1 MTNHPF
7 ESTGMVTDPGKVT
20 RNLKLVSD
28 YAKAQN
34 IPLPAAIKD
43 LEKTYGEG
51 LETFKPV
58 VPTAKKA
65 DTFVEKMKKTA
76 LSLPMPIGGMSPQ
89 IGGAEFFEQE
99 YDPKLK
105 RLVAKDRP
113 TGAKRVIA
121 GILDLPGLT
130 DFDKRGGGF
139 LGLGNQSLRGF
150 GKQPEDFELPTTVKK
165 ALEDELDYAEGNTGS
180 ATEMKDAVDA
190 MVDYK
195 KRINPLERKDRLFDT
210 GLEMAAQR
218 AMLPFITNQ
227 MKDLSTFKQ
236 RQLLDAEKIKQS
248 FPNAIQARMLT
259 ADTGFKT
266 QQDAITGAT
275 DAATRFAQA
284 GTGIK
289 FG

>member
-28 YAKAQN
+28 YAKKQN
-34 IPLPAAIKD
+34 ITTEQAIKD
-43 LEKTYGEG
+43 LQNRGQDLTTYKAV
-51 LETFKPV
+51 L
-58 VPTAKKA
+58 PTTKKA
-65 DTFVEKMKKTA
+65 EGFVDKIKKSG
-76 LSLPMPIGGMSPQ
+76 LKIPGSVYPIQ
-89 IGGAEFFEQE
+89 IGGAEMFDQE
-99 YDPKLK
+99 YDPKLG
-105 RLVAKDRP
+105 RLVGKDRP
-113 TGAKRVIA
+113 TGFMGGVASVTDFLS
-121 GILDLPGLT
+121 GGLT
-130 DFDKRGGGF
+130 DLDQKGGGLF
-139 LGLGNQSLRGF
+139 GLGKQSLRGF
-150 GKQPEDFELPTTVKK
+150 GKQPKDFELPTTVQK
-165 ALEDELDYAEGNTGS
+165 LLQDEIDVAEGNTGS

-218 AMLPFITNQ
+218 AQLPFIVNQ
-227 MKDLSTFKQ
+227 MKDLSSFKQ

-275 DAATRFAQA
+275 DAATRFAGS

>member
-34 IPLPAAIKD
+34 IPLSAAVKD
-43 LEKTYGEG
+43 LEKTYGKG
-51 LETFKPV
+51 LETFKPIT
-58 VPTAKKA
+58 PKP
-65 DTFVEKMKKTA
+65 KTTSSKVA
-76 LSLPMPIGGMSPQ
+76 QFLLGNPGK
-89 IGGAEFFEQE
+89 EQE
-99 YDPKLK
+99 LVDGKLMSTMRQK
-105 RLVAKDRP
+105 
-113 TGAKRVIA
+113 
-121 GILDLPGLT
+121 GLGRFTSGLSDALTLNIT
-130 DFDKRGGGF
+130 DFDQRGGGF
-139 LGLGNQSLRGF
+139 LGLFDTNPISGLG
-150 GKQPEDFELPTTVKK
+150 GKPTDFELPTTVQKSLK
-165 ALEDELDYAEGNTGS
+165 DDLDYAEGNTGA
-180 ATEMKDAVDA
+180 ATEMKDALDA

-195 KRINPLERKDRLFDT
+195 RRINPLERKDRIFDT

-218 AMLPFITNQ
+218 AQLPFITNQ

-248 FPNAIQARMLT
+248 FPNAIQSRLLT

-266 QQDAITGAT
+266 QADAIAGQT
-275 DAATRFAQA
+275 DASTRFAQA

>member
-28 YAKAQN
+28 YAKKQN
-34 IPLPAAIKD
+34 ITTEQAIKD
-43 LEKTYGEG
+43 LENRGQDLTTYKAV
-51 LETFKPV
+51 L
-58 VPTAKKA
+58 PTTKKA
-65 DTFVEKMKKTA
+65 EGFVDRIKKGG
-76 LSLPMPIGGMSPQ
+76 LRIGGLPYPIQ
-89 IGGAEFFEQE
+89 IGGAEMFDQE
-99 YDPKLK
+99 YDPKLG
-105 RLVAKDRP
+105 RLVGKDRP
-113 TGAKRVIA
+113 TGFMGGVASVTDFLS
-121 GILDLPGLT
+121 GGLT
-130 DFDKRGGGF
+130 DLDQKGGGLF
-139 LGLGNQSLRGF
+139 GLGKQSLRGF
-150 GKQPEDFELPTTVKK
+150 GKQPKDFELPTTVQK
-165 ALEDELDYAEGNTGS
+165 LLQDEIDVAEGNTGS
-180 ATEMKDAVDA
+180 ATDTKEALDAL
-190 MVDYK
+190 VDYK
-195 KRINPLERKDRLFDT
+195 KRINPLERKDRIFDT

-218 AMLPFITNQ
+218 AQLPFIVNQ

-275 DAATRFAQA
+275 DAATRFAGS

>member
-7 ESTGMVTDPGKVT
+7 ESTGMVTNPGKVT

-28 YAKAQN
+28 YAKKQN
-34 IPLPAAIKD
+34 ISTEQAIKD
-43 LEKTYGEG
+43 LENRGQDLSTYKAV
-51 LETFKPV
+51 L
-58 VPTAKKA
+58 PTTKKA
-65 DTFVEKMKKTA
+65 EGFVDRIKKGG
-76 LSLPMPIGGMSPQ
+76 LRIGGFPYPIQ
-89 IGGAEFFEQE
+89 IGGAEMFEQE
-99 YDPKLK
+99 YDPKLG
-105 RLVAKDRP
+105 RLVGKDRP
-113 TGAKRVIA
+113 TGFMGGVASVTDFLS
-121 GILDLPGLT
+121 GGLT
-130 DFDKRGGGF
+130 DLDQKGGGF
-139 LGLGNQSLRGF
+139 LGLGKESLRGF
-150 GKQPEDFELPTTVKK
+150 GKQPKDFELPTTVQK
-165 ALEDELDYAEGNTGS
+165 LLQDEIDVAEGNTG
-180 ATEMKDAVDA
+180 AAAETKEAIDAIVKGREALDPL
-190 MVDYK
+190 DRK
-195 KRINPLERKDRLFDT
+195 KRIFDT

-275 DAATRFAQA
+275 DAATRMAQA

>member
-34 IPLPAAIKD
+34 ITTEQAIKD
-43 LEKTYGEG
+43 LENRGQDLSTYKAV
-51 LETFKPV
+51 L
-58 VPTAKKA
+58 PTTKKA
-65 DTFVEKMKKTA
+65 EGFVDKIRKGG
-76 LSLPMPIGGMSPQ
+76 LRVFPSPYPIQ

-99 YDPKLK
+99 YDPKLG
-105 RLVAKDRP
+105 RLVGKDRP
-113 TGAKRVIA
+113 TGFMGGVASVTDFLS
-121 GILDLPGLT
+121 GGLT
-130 DFDKRGGGF
+130 DIDQKGGGI
-139 LGLGNQSLRGF
+139 LGIGKESLRGF
-150 GKQPEDFELPTTVKK
+150 GKQPKDFELPTTVQK
-165 ALEDELDYAEGNTGS
+165 LLQDEIDVAEGNTGS
-180 ATEMKDAVDA
+180 ATDTKEALDAL
-190 MVDYK
+190 VDYK
-195 KRINPLERKDRLFDT
+195 KRINPLERKDRIFDT

-218 AMLPFITNQ
+218 AQLPFIVNQ

-248 FPNAIQARMLT
+248 FPNAIQARLLT
-259 ADTGFKT
+259 ADQGFKT
-266 QQDAITGAT
+266 QADAIAGQT